1 MYLYMYVLYVSIYVC
16 FICIY
21 IYMYLKN
28 TISFNCYLEI
38 LRVKLLN
45 MCLMC
50 INGQAEKIHKAS
62 KNLKL

>member
-1 MYLYMYVLYVSIYVC
+1 
-16 FICIY
+16 
-21 IYMYLKN
+21 MYLKN